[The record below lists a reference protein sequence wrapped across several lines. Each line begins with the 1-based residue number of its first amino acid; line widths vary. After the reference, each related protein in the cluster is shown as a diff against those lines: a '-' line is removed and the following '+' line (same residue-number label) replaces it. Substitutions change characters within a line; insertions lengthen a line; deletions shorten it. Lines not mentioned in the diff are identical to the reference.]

1 MGRVVRLLLLLLKAE
16 VAALGSI
23 YARTK
28 VRKGY
33 NDISGWWVSN
43 RNVVELRFEIFLF
56 KQPFLNSVFKLDDKQ
71 GL

>member
-43 RNVVELRFEIFLF
+43 RNVA
-56 KQPFLNSVFKLDDKQ
+56 DAD
-71 GL
+71 